1 MIQQSI
7 NHVTAW
13 PFITTSFHL
22 SGIIHSGFA
31 THIAYSVHSISQYN
45 WILDSGAIDHIVAH
59 VSLLTNPKPL
69 GSALHLSNENI
80 VPVTH
85 VREVHLTSDIILYH
99 VQYVHPF
106 IVISYISPNLKL
118 NHPFL

>member
-22 SGIIHSGFA
+22 SGII